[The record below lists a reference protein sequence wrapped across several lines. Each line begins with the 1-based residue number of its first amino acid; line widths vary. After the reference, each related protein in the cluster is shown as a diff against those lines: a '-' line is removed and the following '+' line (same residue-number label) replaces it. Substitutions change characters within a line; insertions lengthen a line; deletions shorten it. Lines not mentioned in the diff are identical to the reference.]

1 MTEEARPRAGDWVE
15 YIHPTGTG
23 RKQRPRAHS
32 YRTGRVVERVGHRE
46 LRVRKPCKKVGHAK
60 CRCKTSVI
68 WVPLDEDHIVGWWPK
83 GTSKTAPRNRRRLEC

>member
-1 MTEEARPRAGDWVE
+1 MTSADRPQAGDWVE
-15 YIHPTGTG
+15 YIHPTGIG

-32 YRTGRVVERVGHRE
+32 YRTGRVVERVGNRE

-68 WVPLDEDHIVGWWPK
+68 RVPLDEDHIVGWWPK
-83 GTSKTAPRNRRRLEC
+83 GSTNAPRNRRPLR